1 MKIYLLADEYD
12 AYANAYMNPHNPR
25 SWSDSNAANLLK
37 GFWSAVKAS
46 KEADYGIKKVYMTAV
61 TPLLLSDLTSG
72 ANEQEHVS
80 FAPRFSTSCGLTR
93 SDVLGALDVL
103 CNGKTKE

>member
-46 KEADYGIKKVYMTAV
+46 KEADYGIKKVYMTGV
-61 TPLLLSDLTSG
+61 TPLLLSDLLIVLTSK
-72 ANEQEHVS
+72 N
-80 FAPRFSTSCGLTR
+80 TSSSIIGFP
-93 SDVLGALDVL
+93 L
-103 CNGKTKE
+103 CVD